1 MIQWML
7 AIWSLVPP
15 TFLNPAC
22 ISEYSWFR
30 HFWSLAWKILNIIL
44 LAYEVVST
52 FFGIAFFGIEMK
64 TDLFH
69 PVATVERVFQICW
82 HIECSTLTETSIRIL
97 NSSTRISSPPLALF
111 VVMLPKAHLM
121 SCSRM
126 SDSRWVG
133 YIFPFS
139 FAFSRLSSF
148 LSYLYP
154 RPNTWSYPW
163 VFFLTLI
170 SNYLEILGLYFS
182 KIPRIQ
188 QLFTTSTAA
197 TLIQVNIL
205 FHLEYCNRLLFRF
218 PASSSA
224 SEIYSQIKWK

>member
-15 TFLNPAC
+15 IFLNPAC

-52 FFGIAFFGIEMK
+52 FFGIAFFEIGMK

-97 NSSTRISSPPLALF
+97 NSSTRISLPPLALF

-133 YIFPFS
+133 YIFPLLLCLQSLVFITQL
-139 FAFSRLSSF
+139 FVPTPKYLELS
-148 LSYLYP
+148 LSLLSHTHIQLP
-154 RPNTWSYPW
+154 GNPW
-163 VFFLTLI
+163 VVLFKNTKNPATFYHFHCCHPDP
-170 SNYLEILGLYFS
+170 SQHSVSPGIL
-182 KIPRIQ
+182 Q
-188 QLFTTSTAA
+188 
-197 TLIQVNIL
+197 
-205 FHLEYCNRLLFRF
+205 
-218 PASSSA
+218 
-224 SEIYSQIKWK
+224 